1 MHNQMKQLSP
11 TDEILCTVSKPGER
25 ANAFGEST
33 AKFAVIAHNGA
44 DPQKILEQD
53 AYSAAQ
59 RFVQGQFSIRGDI
72 YEAVHFF
79 TNRPHSRLRD
89 IWRTLAVRLERINV
103 LVHLGSRA
111 AAADNIR
118 FHYDRSNEFYRQFL
132 DSRMQYSAAHFSR
145 PDQPLDEAQVD
156 KLEGICQRLRLH
168 PGDTL
173 LDIGCGWGGL
183 IVHAAQRYGVR
194 ARGCTLSQ
202 DQLKF
207 ATATVRNQGLDDRV
221 TVGIVDYRDL
231 DGSFDKIA
239 SVGMFEH
246 VGPRRLAGYFKKVK
260 ALLKP
265 GGLFLNRGLIRPE
278 GVADDAETL
287 FVQKSV
293 FPGGELV
300 HLADLIR
307 EGENAGLEPIEMHDT
322 RKHYARTCRAWVAR
336 LQQNAK
342 ACRTLVGEPAYRT
355 WLLYL
360 AASALNLEEGCLGS
374 TEVLFQKKA
383 ATL

>member
-1 MHNQMKQLSP
+1 M
-11 TDEILCTVSKPGER
+11 
-25 ANAFGEST
+25 
-33 AKFAVIAHNGA
+33 
-44 DPQKILEQD
+44 
-53 AYSAAQ
+53 
-59 RFVQGQFSIRGDI
+59 
-72 YEAVHFF
+72 
-79 TNRPHSRLRD
+79 
-89 IWRTLAVRLERINV
+89 
-103 LVHLGSRA
+103 
-111 AAADNIR
+111 
-118 FHYDRSNEFYRQFL
+118 
-132 DSRMQYSAAHFSR
+132 
-145 PDQPLDEAQVD
+145 
-156 KLEGICQRLRLH
+156 
-168 PGDTL
+168 
-173 LDIGCGWGGL
+173 
-183 IVHAAQRYGVR
+183 
-194 ARGCTLSQ
+194 
-202 DQLKF
+202 
-207 ATATVRNQGLDDRV
+207 RNQGLDDRV